1 MSESDEQLFEQ
12 LGQNI
17 FSSSLMNDNSVPLD
31 LRQLNIYGN
40 LEDDDEVMDEDDD
53 NNTTS
58 QDKFFYAS
66 NYSSREQRKFEGFL
80 HNFPSSDSSSS
91 NRLNSLSINVNPWGD
106 HKNSSSHDN
115 DVDDD
120 DDEEEAQQN
129 DQQQQPISNSNTKDP
144 FLDNFQAKTGGGT
157 ENDDGFQFA
166 NFADFDKFCDNN
178 FSSSMDDED
187 KNKDEVFMTELNS
200 DRNANIEKISTKDAN
215 TEAPVADVAA
225 ADTPSNAAFPSA
237 NNISHDDTLDL
248 DGSDIMLNGTYED
261 SEENIESNFNM

>member
-17 FSSSLMNDNSVPLD
+17 FSSSLMNDNTVPLD

-40 LEDDDEVMDEDDD
+40 IDDDDEVMDEDDD

-66 NYSSREQRKFEGFL
+66 NYNSKERLFEGFL
-80 HNFPSSDSSSS
+80 QNFPSSESSSS

-106 HKNSSSHDN
+106 HHKSS
-115 DVDDD
+115 
-120 DDEEEAQQN
+120 DDETQQEHQQSDQAQES
-129 DQQQQPISNSNTKDP
+129 INSNTNDP
-144 FLDNFQAKTGGGT
+144 FLDNFQAKAST

-166 NFADFDKFCDNN
+166 NFADFDKFCDKN
-178 FSSSMDDED
+178 FASTLDEEDD

-200 DRNANIEKISTKDAN
+200 DRNANIEKTSTKD
-215 TEAPVADVAA
+215 TDVENPIDGTATS
-225 ADTPSNAAFPSA
+225 ADTPSNASFPTA
-237 NNISHDDTLDL
+237 NNISKDDTLDL
-248 DGSDIMLNGTYED
+248 DGSDNMLNGTYED

>member
-17 FSSSLMNDNSVPLD
+17 FSSSLMNDNTVPLD

-40 LEDDDEVMDEDDD
+40 LDDDDEVMDEDDD

-66 NYSSREQRKFEGFL
+66 NYTSRDRRLFEGFL
-80 HNFPSSDSSSS
+80 HNFPSSDSSSTTT

-106 HKNSSSHDN
+106 HKSAD
-115 DVDDD
+115 
-120 DDEEEAQQN
+120 AQENEQ
-129 DQQQQPISNSNTKDP
+129 QQQQPPQLINSNTEDP
-144 FLDNFQAKTGGGT
+144 FLDNFQAKTGTSSGTGTT

-178 FSSSMDDED
+178 FSSSLGGED
-187 KNKDEVFMTELNS
+187 KNKDEVFMTEVNS
-200 DRNANIEKISTKDAN
+200 DRNANIENISTKDTN
-215 TEAPVADVAA
+215 VEAPVTDVAA

-237 NNISHDDTLDL
+237 NNISNDDTLDL
-248 DGSDIMLNGTYED
+248 DGSDGLLNGSYED

>member
-17 FSSSLMNDNSVPLD
+17 FSSSLMNDNTVPLD

-40 LEDDDEVMDEDDD
+40 LDDDDEVMDEDDD

-66 NYSSREQRKFEGFL
+66 NYSSKERRLFEGFL
-80 HNFPSSDSSSS
+80 HNFPSSDSSST

-106 HKNSSSHDN
+106 NKTSD
-115 DVDDD
+115 
-120 DDEEEAQQN
+120 AQEN
-129 DQQQQPISNSNTKDP
+129 DQQQQQQQLHNSNTEDP
-144 FLDNFQAKTGGGT
+144 FLDNFQAKAGP

-178 FSSSMDDED
+178 FSSSMGEEE

-200 DRNANIEKISTKDAN
+200 DRNANIEKISTKDMN
-215 TEAPVADVAA
+215 VEAAATDDDAA
-225 ADTPSNAAFPSA
+225 ADTPSNAAFPLA
-237 NNISHDDTLDL
+237 NDISKNDTLEL
-248 DGSDIMLNGTYED
+248 DDSDSMLNGTYED
-261 SEENIESNFNM
+261 AEENIESNFNM